1 MNATHVR
8 STPHGRWHH
17 RHAPLAA
24 AIMAALL
31 AQAPAFAQEA
41 EAQADSAQAAAPQ
54 PADSPTELDA
64 VVVTAQGREEDI
76 LAVPYNISV
85 VSGEAIEQRNI
96 LDTAELMRVVAG
108 AAVVDRG
115 ARNSSVVSG
124 IRIRGLNV
132 DSSALGDYAVSA
144 TSTVATYV
152 DKTPLF
158 ANFLLSDIDRVEV
171 LRGPK
176 GTLYGS
182 GALGGAVRF
191 LLRQPELDAWGGRV
205 SLSASS

>member
-64 VVVTAQGREEDI
+64 VVVTAQGREADI

-85 VSGEAIEQRNI
+85 VSGEALAQRNI
-96 LDTAELMRVVAG
+96 LDTAELMGGVAEIG
-108 AAVVDRG
+108 RAQVG
-115 ARNSSVVSG
+115 
-124 IRIRGLNV
+124 
-132 DSSALGDYAVSA
+132 
-144 TSTVATYV
+144 
-152 DKTPLF
+152 TP
-158 ANFLLSDIDRVEV
+158 V
-171 LRGPK
+171 
-176 GTLYGS
+176 
-182 GALGGAVRF
+182 
-191 LLRQPELDAWGGRV
+191 
-205 SLSASS
+205 